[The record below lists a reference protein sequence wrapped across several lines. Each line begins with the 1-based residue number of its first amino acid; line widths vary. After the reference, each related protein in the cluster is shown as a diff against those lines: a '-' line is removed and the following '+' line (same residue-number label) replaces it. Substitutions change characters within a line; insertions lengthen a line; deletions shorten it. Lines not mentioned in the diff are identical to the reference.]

1 MAFVRVFVNASR
13 LLSELKFLGRH
24 VKGKISAT
32 SLRNCSVTCGT
43 GIRTRT
49 IECRD
54 GVGAISRDC
63 DLAERPH
70 TEQACKTN
78 VACPTYGDGMSQP
91 LMQPY
96 PLSPMSEKLM
106 DQPIPSESTR
116 MTTEIYDLEYQ
127 DVGWSR
133 HQMVTSG

>member
-1 MAFVRVFVNASR
+1 HRILIVTCGDVAPSITTYEYWFCRFKNSDFNVND
-13 LLSELKFLGRH
+13 K
-24 VKGKISAT
+24 
-32 SLRNCSVTCGT
+32 CSVTCGT

-49 IECRD
+49 IECKD

-70 TEQACKTN
+70 TEQECKTN

-91 LMQPY
+91 LVQPY

-106 DQPIPSESTR
+106 DQPIPSEST
-116 MTTEIYDLEYQ
+116 
-127 DVGWSR
+127 
-133 HQMVTSG
+133 